1 MAWSAKL
8 QSGTGGT
15 TGYNEWETVYDAST
29 QTAYKLKYGF
39 SLGNQAADVL
49 YHTPDN
55 GSPVPVQATGANRL
69 IFLTVDVPKQANWD
83 TVNEKVAALARLIDG
98 PYSQAVR
105 AQTTGDANKVRVAI
119 KPDGATYTTYYEVLH
134 GFMDTSQAFT
144 ESAAVLNTMARNIT
158 IALTCA
164 PFGYGDSFIL
174 QNGLPSSPHFLID
187 SNADGLAD
195 GWNKSGTPTLSLSL
209 TSLIGPYS
217 QLVQAASAGDG
228 VYSAQ
233 VSSLNST
240 AAFVWTRI
248 SSGTVVYKLRNVTD
262 ASDIVTLSLTSAT
275 IAAAADKTYVGK
287 SGNTWYR
294 LNLSGAVAG
303 TKNTRIETA
312 ANGGAATYYLDAA
325 YLAASTVSAPPAFSS
340 GYTLTNN
347 GVNWLDFWGIPG
359 DVPALMRYE
368 LSGISDVA
376 LVMGKKTDG
385 TQLASYVRYIIQDT
399 YFANGSTWATTS
411 NYTRASADGS
421 VSDPYTATSGGDDG
435 QTTAKAI
442 AETIWKVYAVAR
454 ASATDNGLYAQWTA
468 DLVNYYDTD
477 TVTATTAN
485 TWELWDLGILNP
497 KGIVMPTN
505 PLDPESKSPIVSSFV
520 YSTFGIRLVSVIPSS
535 GTVDID
541 YLLLVPISEEH
552 IVLNNTA
559 AILAGDL
566 RAVFALV
573 ASTTPAYFTDWRGSM
588 WTAASGPRMT
598 RLVYHDYNLGGVANE
613 TNPGDDLTISTTV
626 IPRTSHLFG
635 TK

>member
-55 GSPVPVQATGANRL
+55 GSPAPVQATGANRL

-83 TVNEKVAALARLIDG
+83 TVSENVAALARLIDG

-164 PFGYGDSFIL
+164 PFGYGDSFTL
-174 QNGLPSSPHFLID
+174 KNMLASSPHMLVD
-187 SNADGLAD
+187 TNADGLAD
-195 GWNKSGTPTLSLSL
+195 GWADYGTPTETVISTLY
-209 TSLIGPYS
+209 LIGGAS
-217 QLVQAASAGDG
+217 QKVTADSGSGIATSVVTAATSSNIACYVW
-228 VYSAQ
+228 VYSSAMSGFQ
-233 VSSLNST
+233 MSLRDGSNNAIQSVTCTAANADKTAIDNGGRTWYRFKASGLNST
-240 AAFVWTRI
+240 AADARI
-248 SSGTVVYKLRNVTD
+248 SITS
-262 ASDIVTLSLTSAT
+262 TSAG
-275 IAAAADKTYVGK
+275 KVFYVDG
-287 SGNTWYR
+287 
-294 LNLSGAVAG
+294 
-303 TKNTRIETA
+303 
-312 ANGGAATYYLDAA
+312 A
-325 YLAASTVSAPPAFSS
+325 YLVTGTLTAPPAFSS
-340 GYTLTNN
+340 GWTLANN
-347 GVNWLDFWGIPG
+347 AVNWLDFWGIPG
-359 DVPALMRYE
+359 DIPALMRYE
-368 LSGISDVA
+368 LGGISDVA

-385 TQLASYVRYIIQDT
+385 TQLSAKVRYTIQDT

-421 VSDPYTATSGGDDG
+421 VSDPYTATSGGDDA

-468 DLVNYYDTD
+468 DLVTYYDTD
-477 TVTATTAN
+477 TVTATTAD

-588 WTAASGPRMT
+588 WTVASGPRMT

-626 IPRTSHLFG
+626 IPRTSHLLG

>member
-8 QSGTGGT
+8 QSGIGGT
-15 TGYNEWETVYDAST
+15 AGYNEWETVYDAST

-39 SLGNQAADVL
+39 SLGNQAPDVL

-55 GSPVPVQATGANRL
+55 GSPVPVRANGANRL
-69 IFLTVDVPKQANWD
+69 IFLTVDVPPQANWD

-119 KPDGATYTTYYEVLH
+119 KPTGATYTTYYEVLH

-164 PFGYGDSFIL
+164 PFGYGDEFTL
-174 QNGLPSSPHFLID
+174 KNELPSSPHFLLD

-195 GWNKSGTPTLSLSL
+195 GWNKSGTPTLSLSA
-209 TSLIGPYS
+209 TALIGTYS

-233 VSSLNST
+233 VSSLNAT

-262 ASDIVTLSLTSAT
+262 ASDVVTLSLTSAT

-294 LNLSGAVAG
+294 LNLSALVAG
-303 TKNTRIETA
+303 TKNMRIDTA
-312 ANGGAATYYLDAA
+312 ASGGAATYYLDAA
-325 YLAASTVSAPPAFSS
+325 YLAGSTTSAPPAWS
-340 GYTLTNN
+340 GASTLYNN
-347 GVNWLDFWGIPG
+347 ANNYLDFFGIPG
-359 DVPALMRYE
+359 DVPALARYE

-376 LVMGKKTDG
+376 LVIGKKSDG
-385 TQLASYVRYIIQDT
+385 TQLAATVRYLIQDT

-411 NYTRASADGS
+411 NYTRASADAS
-421 VSDPYTATSGGDDG
+421 VSDPYTATSGGDDD
-435 QTTAKAI
+435 QKTAKAI

-454 ASATDNGLYAQWTA
+454 ASGTDNGLYAQWTA
-468 DLVNYYDTD
+468 DLVNYQDTA

-485 TWELWDLGILNP
+485 TWELWDLGIMNP

-505 PLDPESKSPIVSSFV
+505 PLDPESKSAVVSSFI

-541 YLLLVPISEEH
+541 YLLLVPVSEEH

-566 RAVFALV
+566 RSVFALV
-573 ASTTPAYFTDWRGSM
+573 ASTTPAFFTDWRGSM
-588 WTAASGPRMT
+588 WTVEAGPRMT
-598 RLVYHDYNLGGVANE
+598 RLVYHDYNLGGVDNKTA
-613 TNPGDDLTISTTV
+613 PGDDLTISTTI
-626 IPRTSHLFG
+626 IPRTSHLLG